1 MNLCYNV
8 LMKRYLKLFLVFL
21 CVILSLAGNT
31 CCANYILQQNGTP
44 VIQKT
49 EQAQSVLL
57 NFYVLNDTSIAASN
71 NNGYEISALKSDTE
85 NDFGIFENAGSGN
98 VFSREYLKRYHLKI
112 ISYVNKNVLSV
123 IKNEICVRAP

>member
-1 MNLCYNV
+1 
-8 LMKRYLKLFLVFL
+8 MKRYLKLFLVFL

-31 CCANYILQQNGTP
+31 CCANYVLQQNGTP
-44 VIQKT
+44 VIQNT

-98 VFSREYLKRYHLKI
+98 VFCREYLKRYYLKI